1 MLYPWLW
8 GRLQWCSWEQ
18 RSSGCSEAEEVSAP
32 GVTIP
37 LQRKKQKKGM
47 NSYCETS
54 GDRSVRAAVMEV
66 QTGWLGEGIDLV
78 SGKTGNR
85 ITVSFV
91 SLKDV
96 KMDIA
101 TRKIGGDDTVW
112 GVVEDV
118 GWRSGRREEKKEE

>member
-1 MLYPWLW
+1 
-8 GRLQWCSWEQ
+8 
-18 RSSGCSEAEEVSAP
+18 
-32 GVTIP
+32 
-37 LQRKKQKKGM
+37 
-47 NSYCETS
+47 
-54 GDRSVRAAVMEV
+54 MEV

-78 SGKTGNR
+78 SRKTGNR

-101 TRKIGGDDTVW
+101 TRKIGGDYTVW